1 MLKHEGENRSQIEFF
16 CIDEFVPKKHL
27 LRKIDKAVDFDYIY
41 ELVGDL
47 YCPDN
52 GRPSC
57 DPVVLFKMVIIQHLY
72 GIPSLRRTVEEINM
86 NAAYRW
92 FLGYTMSYKIPHFAT
107 ISYNFKHR
115 FTEQTIEGIFHWVL
129 DEIAAHHM
137 LSPEAVFIDGTH
149 IKASANMKKRIK
161 CEIPVAA
168 KKYEEQLM
176 EEINEDR
183 ESHGKKPFS
192 DDKDDPPKTKSVT
205 ESTTDPEC
213 GVFHKGDHKK
223 QFAYEA
229 HTACDKNGYI
239 LDVEVTP
246 GNVHD
251 SVAFEDY
258 YDRLTDSFPQIEFVV
273 MDAGYKTP
281 AIAKKV
287 IDSGRTPVLPYK
299 RPNGKEGYFRP
310 YDYVYDEYYGCVIC
324 PNNEVLKYSTTNRDG
339 YKEFKSCSEIC
350 ENCPD
355 LAKCTQSRNHQKTV
369 LKHIWSDYLEQT
381 EDIRHTTGMRKL
393 YDKRKETIE
402 RCFADAKEK
411 HGMRYTL
418 VRGLSQVR
426 KWVRLKFA
434 AMNIKKYALHA
445 A

>member
-1 MLKHEGENRSQIEFF
+1 
-16 CIDEFVPKKHL
+16 
-27 LRKIDKAVDFDYIY
+27 
-41 ELVGDL
+41 
-47 YCPDN
+47 
-52 GRPSC
+52 
-57 DPVVLFKMVIIQHLY
+57 
-72 GIPSLRRTVEEINM
+72 
-86 NAAYRW
+86 
-92 FLGYTMSYKIPHFAT
+92 
-107 ISYNFKHR
+107 
-115 FTEQTIEGIFHWVL
+115 
-129 DEIAAHHM
+129 
-137 LSPEAVFIDGTH
+137 
-149 IKASANMKKRIK
+149 
-161 CEIPVAA
+161 
-168 KKYEEQLM
+168 M

-183 ESHGKKPFS
+183 ERHGKKPFA

-239 LDVEVTP
+239 IDVEVTP

-258 YDRLTDSFPQIEFVV
+258 YDRLTESFPQIEFVV

-281 AIAKKV
+281 AIEKKV

-310 YDYVYDEYYGCVIC
+310 YDYVYDEYYDCVIC

-381 EDIRHTTGMRKL
+381 EDIRHTTGMPEL
-393 YDKRKETIE
+393 YDMRKETIE

-411 HGMRYTL
+411 HAMRYTL
-418 VRGLSQVR
+418 VRSLSQVR

-434 AMNIKKYALHA
+434 AMNIKKYALHVA
-445 A
+445 